1 MSRIDQGSGAGAAA
15 WSPRAHEEV
24 GGLRRAITEH
34 LQEAHLPAEVAPM
47 MGEFLEKPA
56 LFGAPPPAGLQRLQ
70 PPPHAPPPGQ
80 IRDALTH
87 ARNALS
93 AIDAASPQAAALREV
108 VAILDEHLALKAEL
122 ISRCASDAAKVG

>member
-1 MSRIDQGSGAGAAA
+1 MSRIDHGGHPGATA

-47 MGEFLEKPA
+47 MGEFLQKPA
-56 LFGAPPPAGLQRLQ
+56 LFGDRQPVGSQRLQ

-80 IRDALTH
+80 LRDALTH
-87 ARNALS
+87 ARHTLA
-93 AIDAASPQAAALREV
+93 AIDTASPQAASLREV
-108 VAILDEHLALKAEL
+108 VAILDEHLTLKAEL